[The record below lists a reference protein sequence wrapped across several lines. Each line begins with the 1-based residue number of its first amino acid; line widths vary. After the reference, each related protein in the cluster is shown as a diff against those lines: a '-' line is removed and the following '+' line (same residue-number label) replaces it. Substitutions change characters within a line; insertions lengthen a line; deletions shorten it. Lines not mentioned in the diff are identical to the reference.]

1 MQELDT
7 PSREWSALVGL
18 LDQALELPE
27 GHRERWIEAL
37 PSEYD
42 TIRPRLRRLLLQS
55 DSTAFLHTI
64 PKVADG
70 TDLPV
75 SAGDTPGPIA
85 AYRIERKLSEGEM
98 GTVWLAY
105 RTDVMVNRPV
115 ALKLPRWAC
124 GSTKLAEW
132 MAEEREILAA
142 LEHPNI
148 ASLYDA
154 GITRAASRTSPWN
167 MSRDARSTTTSGSGG
182 CH

>member
-85 AYRIERKLSEGEM
+85 AYRIR
-98 GTVWLAY
+98 AQ
-105 RTDVMVNRPV
+105 
-115 ALKLPRWAC
+115 ALRGRNGDGL
-124 GSTKLAEW
+124 
-132 MAEEREILAA
+132 
-142 LEHPNI
+142 
-148 ASLYDA
+148 A
-154 GITRAASRTSPWN
+154 GIPDRCDGEPAGRPQAAAMGVRQHEARRVDGRRA
-167 MSRDARSTTTSGSGG
+167 
-182 CH
+182 